1 MKFQSSWPKERFL
14 KHLFSINE
22 NLDLRKRWMPDSQQ
36 DKCSMCLESFGLL
49 KRKHHCRSCGT
60 IVCGQCSQHY
70 LVLPQ
75 IGPKAV
81 RVCSKCYINQQLE
94 TKSMME
100 KSAHSTL
107 RQQASA
113 AADTTSMSSHGVTA
127 GKGSP
132 VNQARSL
139 ETQSTG
145 TAPSSLV
152 SSPNPGGSSAFS
164 SPDTEI
170 LHRKERD
177 QYGFPTPVYR
187 LAEDPEEKQRKW
199 YQWEAYLKKHVLL
212 EKNSTLKKM
221 VRGGIPPGK
230 NQQERERGWNSCSF
244 SGGRWTNGESNSAE
258 YKSRRE

>member
-1 MKFQSSWPKERFL
+1 MKFQSSYPKEKFV

-100 KSAHSTL
+100 KSTHSTL
-107 RQQASA
+107 RQQKSSSAGTA
-113 AADTTSMSSHGVTA
+113 AAETISSSNHGGGAA
-127 GKGSP
+127 GRDSP
-132 VNQARSL
+132 VSQTRSL
-139 ETQSTG
+139 EAAQNTGG
-145 TAPSSLV
+145 TAPSSVV
-152 SSPNPGGSSAFS
+152 SSPNPGGGSSALS
-164 SPDTEI
+164 SPEPEI

-177 QYGFPTPVYR
+177 QYGFPTPVYK
-187 LAEDPEEKQRKW
+187 LAEDPQEKQRKW

-230 NQQERERGWNSCSF
+230 HQLQRVR
-244 SGGRWTNGESNSAE
+244 
-258 YKSRRE
+258 RRE